1 MMCGVLDAVIVG
13 AGHAGLA
20 MSKQLAERGID
31 HVVLE
36 RGEIGETW
44 RSQRWD
50 SFRLNTNN
58 EMNLMPGDNPHPDA
72 ETFLGRDEWVRELER
87 YAKRHRL
94 PVRTHMSVDDV
105 RQVDGG
111 SVVTAGGET
120 FRARHVVVASGIANT
135 TRTPKIAGAV
145 DPRIAIFTTATYRR
159 PSDLPPGAVLIVG
172 SAQSGAQIAEDLVAA
187 GRNVYLST
195 GRVGRGPRRLRG
207 RDTLVWLCESGW
219 MTQRPEDL
227 ADRAMIRAAQALIS
241 GVGPLG
247 KSLSLQDL
255 ARQGVTLL
263 GHLETAD
270 GTRLRF
276 ADDLD
281 AHVRQGDTM
290 SATIRKH
297 VDEYIAR
304 AGIDAPPSEPDPI
317 DEPAAPARYTSPAEL
332 DLADRGITSVIFSIG
347 FETDR
352 SWLRVPDAFGPDGDV
367 LHEGGR
373 SPVPGLWFVGLLW
386 MRHRR
391 SGIIHGALFDSAHVA
406 DEIAAG

>member
-1 MMCGVLDAVIVG
+1 MDVVVIG

-20 MSKQLAERGID
+20 LSQRLADRGLD

-36 RGEIGETW
+36 RGQIGETW

-58 EMNLMPGDNPHPDA
+58 EMNQLPGDGAHADPEA
-72 ETFLGRDEWVRELER
+72 FLGRDDWVRELER

-94 PVRTHMSVDDV
+94 PVRTSMNVTEV

-111 SVVTAGGET
+111 FSVTAGGET
-120 FRARHVVVASGIANT
+120 FRTRHVVAASGIANT
-135 TRTPKIAGAV
+135 TRTPKIAGAI
-145 DPRIAIFTTATYRR
+145 DPRIAVFTTATYGR
-159 PSDLPPGAVLIVG
+159 PTDLPPGAVLVVG
-172 SAQSGAQIAEDLVAA
+172 SAQSGAQIAEDLVDA
-187 GRNVYLST
+187 GRTVHLST

-219 MTQRPEDL
+219 MMQRPEDL
-227 ADRAMIRAAQALIS
+227 SDRAMIRAAQALIS

-247 KSLSLQDL
+247 KSLSLQDI

-263 GHLETAD
+263 GHLEAAD
-270 GTRLRF
+270 GMRLRF

-281 AHVRQGDTM
+281 AHVRQGDAM

-297 VDEYIAR
+297 VDEYIVR
-304 AGIDAPPSEPDPI
+304 SGIEAPPSAPDPI
-317 DEPAAPARYTSPAEL
+317 DEPAAASRYTSPAEL
-332 DLADRGITSVIFSIG
+332 DLADRGITSIVFSIG

-352 SWLRVPDAFGPDGDV
+352 SWLRVPAAFGADGDV
-367 LHEGGR
+367 LHDGGR

-391 SGIIHGALFDSAHVA
+391 SGIIHGALFDSAH
-406 DEIAAG
+406 IAEQIAGR